1 MSSSTNLLNDKSC
14 FCWAYRS
21 RKTPNEWLHID
32 PLYLGQHCVF
42 IGYHDDVLQ
51 DDKEHLEEE
60 FRLTHLS
67 PADWQ
72 LVKIKKH
79 HEVVSEN

>member
-1 MSSSTNLLNDKSC
+1 
-14 FCWAYRS
+14 
-21 RKTPNEWLHID
+21 
-32 PLYLGQHCVF
+32 VF

-79 HEVVSEN
+79 HEVVSED